1 MLLTSRRLSDRLS
14 SLAVLLAPKIENVIV
29 DTGVKVSFLYG
40 ATEFWD
46 ITCFFWSKYYG
57 TGCDLDQTLRSVPT
71 HHVSADN
78 LSDVKGYVSSD
89 VFIKHPTVEGRIDDV
104 SVTAPI
110 ESTIT
115 ADPYVNGHCIMT
127 KSGFQSLGMKFVVA
141 RCRRS
146 ESGGSCFQQDPRGD
160 DSCDMQCIAH
170 AASWKE
176 NCQDTKR
183 WRAAPEQALM
193 CLCLRTG
200 LRMTLRAGSML
211 MAYAAAVN
219 ATNVVDT
226 FLLKALTG
234 GSRAN

>member
-57 TGCDLDQTLRSVPT
+57 TGCDLDQTLRS
-71 HHVSADN
+71 DN

-115 ADPYVNGHCIMT
+115 ADPYVNGTIM
-127 KSGFQSLGMKFVVA
+127 VD
-141 RCRRS
+141 RRRIHVGILI
-146 ESGGSCFQQDPRGD
+146 EP
-160 DSCDMQCIAH
+160 
-170 AASWKE
+170 
-176 NCQDTKR
+176 
-183 WRAAPEQALM
+183 
-193 CLCLRTG
+193 
-200 LRMTLRAGSML
+200 
-211 MAYAAAVN
+211 
-219 ATNVVDT
+219 
-226 FLLKALTG
+226 
-234 GSRAN
+234 